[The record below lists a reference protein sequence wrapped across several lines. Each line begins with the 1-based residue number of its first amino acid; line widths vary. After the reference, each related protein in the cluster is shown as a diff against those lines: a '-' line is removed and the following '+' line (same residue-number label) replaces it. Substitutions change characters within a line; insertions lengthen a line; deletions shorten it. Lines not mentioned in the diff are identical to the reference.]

1 MQTFSAKKNNRA
13 TMIRPYELAL
23 YCVQGYD
30 IWQETPEEKR
40 LARPGHPVLIKHIGG
55 YPGNYDLETV
65 ALEDTAHTMKLGG

>member
-13 TMIRPYELAL
+13 TMIRPYELAM

-40 LARPGHPVLIKHIGG
+40 LARPGHPE
-55 YPGNYDLETV
+55 DLETV
-65 ALEDTAHTMKLGG
+65 AL

>member
-1 MQTFSAKKNNRA
+1 MQTFSAKKNKRA

-23 YCVQGYD
+23 YCVRGYD

-40 LARPGHPVLIKHIGG
+40 LARPGHPE
-55 YPGNYDLETV
+55 DLETV

>member
-30 IWQETPEEKR
+30 IWQETPEEKGLR
-40 LARPGHPVLIKHIGG
+40 DQDIRRIWKR
-55 YPGNYDLETV
+55 
-65 ALEDTAHTMKLGG
+65 

>member
-23 YCVQGYD
+23 YCAQGYD

-40 LARPGHPVLIKHIGG
+40 LARPGP
-55 YPGNYDLETV
+55 PEDLETV

>member
-1 MQTFSAKKNNRA
+1 
-13 TMIRPYELAL
+13 MIRPYELAL

-40 LARPGHPVLIKHIGG
+40 LARPGHPE
-55 YPGNYDLETV
+55 DLETV